1 MQNFKTAALAE
12 DSMSSISVRQ
22 HGKWMPA
29 DIQTPISLFLGLV
42 GQRQGIL
49 LESAQVD
56 GRHGRYSIV
65 AWNFALRLSCDGG
78 KLKIGVRDPRFEPLR
93 ELADMPYMDGVR
105 EAMRRIEITPEEG
118 FEDLPAITR
127 GLVGYFGY
135 GAAGMF
141 EPKLAE
147 VLHPEDAEACLVL
160 PGNVAI
166 FDHLRSRLCLL
177 TLNPGVKPQVDM
189 KAVAR
194 AAVNPDIGETS
205 VHPGKRDYMRSVERT
220 IDLIKQGECIQTVL
234 STRFSA
240 PFSGDAFVLYRRLR
254 QVNPSPYLFFMR
266 LPGIELFGSSPE
278 LLVRCDDG
286 ELTTCPIAGTR
297 KRGATPAEDAA
308 LAEELLAD
316 PKERAE
322 HVMLVDLGRNDLGRI
337 ATAGSVSVDSFMQ
350 VERFSHVMH
359 LTSYVSARLREGL
372 DALDVL
378 ASAFPAGTVSGAPK
392 VRAMEIIADMEPQ
405 ARGPYA
411 GAIGW
416 VGLDKG
422 RVDMDT
428 GITIRSMWV
437 RDGTLHWQAGAGI
450 VFDSD
455 PEREWEECANKARVL
470 GEILKGRGG
479 GDVLAD

>member
-1 MQNFKTAALAE
+1 MQRIT
-12 DSMSSISVRQ
+12 VQQ
-22 HGKWMPA
+22 HGRWMPA

-42 GQRQGIL
+42 GQKQGIL

-78 KLKIGVRDPRFEPLR
+78 RLKVGVRDSRFEPLR
-93 ELADMPYMDGVR
+93 ELDGKPYVDGVR
-105 EAMRRIEITPEEG
+105 EVMKRIDIRAEEG

-160 PGNVAI
+160 PGCVAI
-166 FDHLRSRLCLL
+166 FDHLRSRLCML
-177 TLNPGVKPQVDM
+177 TLSAGVKPVVDM
-189 KAVAR
+189 KAIAR
-194 AAVNPDIGETS
+194 AAVTPDIGETT
-205 VHPGKRDYMRSVERT
+205 VHPGKRDYVQAVEKA

-240 PFSGDAFVLYRRLR
+240 PFAGDAFVLYRRLR

-266 LPGIELFGSSPE
+266 LPGVELFGSSPE
-278 LLVRCDDG
+278 LLVRCEDG
-286 ELTTCPIAGTR
+286 KLTTCPIAGTR
-297 KRGATPAEDAA
+297 KRGETPAEDAA

-337 ATAGSVSVDSFMQ
+337 ATPGSVNVDSFMQ

-359 LTSYVSARLREGL
+359 LTSYVSAELRDGL

-378 ASAFPAGTVSGAPK
+378 AAAFPAGTVSGAPK
-392 VRAMEIIADMEPQ
+392 VRAMQMIADLEKQP
-405 ARGPYA
+405 RGPYA

-416 VGLDKG
+416 FGLG
-422 RVDMDT
+422 GEGVNMDT

-437 RDGTLHWQAGAGI
+437 RDGRLHWQAGAGI
-450 VFDSD
+450 VFDSV
-455 PEREWEECANKARVL
+455 PEKEWEECANKARVL